1 MVKGGAQSAWRLLA
15 RAPEAVAVARSSPLG
30 VSRATYMGP
39 AAEPPQARAEP
50 QAQAALHEKA

>member
-1 MVKGGAQSAWRLLA
+1 MVKGGAVGL
-15 RAPEAVAVARSSPLG
+15 EAAGSSTRGTVAVARSSPLG
-30 VSRATYMGP
+30 VSRAAYMGP